1 MGLVKRIK
9 KTVSR
14 SVGSVVSKAVDV
26 VAAPTKYVVD
36 KTSIAGKYINY
47 SLRTQAS
54 LLNPIYGVRLIRDY
68 FNKDS
73 ARIIEESKAPL
84 SPEELRIRECGRLYP
99 PFRDWAFSKTSAPP
113 RFISARKPLS
123 FSHFGAR
130 YGRSDLYLVPLGYNK
145 PQPMIQ
151 HSYNA
156 DSCTSI
162 LSNKKGVVCF
172 TGCTIGSNG
181 VANFGLPSFGAHP
194 DPVPSTVISSA
205 YSYANVLCAEDAF
218 SLYNQLAHNPRFL
231 GGLVNLNDATAVF
244 PYQGSYGY
252 ALATIEDDYVS
263 AYPEAI
269 KCNSNHSHAVKLRN
283 KFAYFQQLETY
294 IKEFVKESVIHYDEC
309 VLNK

>member
-1 MGLVKRIK
+1 MGLRKRIK
-9 KTVSR
+9 KTVSK

-26 VAAPTKYVVD
+26 VSAPTKYVVD

-47 SLRTQAS
+47 SLRAQAS

-68 FNKDS
+68 FNEDS
-73 ARIIEESKAPL
+73 KRIVEESKAPL
-84 SPEELRIRECGRLYP
+84 SPEELHIRECGRLYP
-99 PFRDWAFSKTSAPP
+99 PFRDWAFSKKSAPP

-130 YGRSDLYLVPLGYNK
+130 YGRVDLYLVPFGYNK
-145 PQPMIQ
+145 PRPMIQ

-156 DSCTSI
+156 DICTSI
-162 LSNKKGVVCF
+162 LSNNKGVVCF
-172 TGCTIGSNG
+172 TGCTIDKNG
-181 VANFGLPSFGAHP
+181 NAIFGFPSFGAHP
-194 DPVPSTVISSA
+194 DPVPSTPVSSA
-205 YSYANVLCAEDAF
+205 YFYDSVHCAEDAIH
-218 SLYNQLAHNPRFL
+218 LYNQLANNPRFL
-231 GGLVNLNDATAVF
+231 GVLTNLNETTAVF
-244 PYQGSYGY
+244 PYQGSYPY
-252 ALATIEDDYVS
+252 VFVTIEDDYVS

-269 KCNSNHSHAVKLRN
+269 KFASNHSHAVKLRN